1 MTCTTSSLTSQSQ
14 LPSCNFLTVWNL
26 SATFVHNLD
35 QACESSANFE
45 PRKCLFGNL
54 MISSQNIES
63 YPVVSKRWSS
73 LLYKLGIYF
82 WKQTRLNHA
91 ESVPPTIFILLIFLL
106 DLLLLGADNVRCN
119 QVTAVAMIS
128 LGIRSIAAS
137 WIPATV
143 LKGSS
148 STAHC
153 GRVVF
158 KLLSWSASCTL
169 RRKAGGIM
177 RSDPK
182 LLVVTCNA
190 IPSTRPSARK
200 CTQIGFIQRIMHICV
215 S

>member
-1 MTCTTSSLTSQSQ
+1 MEAWLHIWKANKTVLKFQREENNPNNMTCTTSSLTSQSQ
-14 LPSCNFLTVWNL
+14 LPSCNFW
-26 SATFVHNLD
+26 
-35 QACESSANFE
+35 QFE
-45 PRKCLFGNL
+45 PECHFCAQLGSSLWVFGKFWAKEVSLWNP

-153 GRVVF
+153 GRVV
-158 KLLSWSASCTL
+158 SSC
-169 RRKAGGIM
+169 
-177 RSDPK
+177 
-182 LLVVTCNA
+182 
-190 IPSTRPSARK
+190 
-200 CTQIGFIQRIMHICV
+200 
-215 S
+215 